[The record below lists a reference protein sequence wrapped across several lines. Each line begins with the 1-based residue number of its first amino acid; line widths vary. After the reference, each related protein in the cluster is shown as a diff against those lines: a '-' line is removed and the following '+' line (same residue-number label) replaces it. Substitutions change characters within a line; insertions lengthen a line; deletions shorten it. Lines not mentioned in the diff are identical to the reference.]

1 MKTNDPN
8 NISDNLRLAEVTQEK
23 LVRDKLNKLGL
34 NIQQARLIKYIA
46 DHPGTIQKDVATY
59 LNRQTA
65 TMTNMLKGME
75 KKGYLSRKIPT
86 NNERQKQIFIE
97 PKGKMLV
104 KSINEVFSSLEQ
116 EVKNIIPAEEQ
127 ATFVKNLHRIIN
139 LL

>member
-8 NISDNLRLAEVTQEK
+8 TISDNLRLAEVAQER
-23 LVRDKLNKLGL
+23 LVRNKLNKLGL

-46 DHPGTIQKDVATY
+46 DHPGTIQKDVAKY

-75 KKGYLSRKIPT
+75 KKGYLSRKIPA

-97 PKGKMLV
+97 PKGKLLV
-104 KSINEVFSSLEQ
+104 KSINEVFSSLEHQ
-116 EVKNIIPAEEQ
+116 VKNIIPPEEQ
-127 ATFVKNLHRIIN
+127 ATFVKNLHRIID